1 MAQRAQP
8 ELVNLADS
16 VSLLKQDM
24 AQVGT
29 LVDRLDVTI
38 EKLTEVSSTV
48 SQILAVQGSRL
59 EFQEKVH
66 VKLEEIVEK
75 RREETEKYVKDL
87 YGKIDTV
94 ERELQVDMEDNKDK
108 VLAKI
113 EQLRVEGQEQHKDME
128 KRLTRLEK
136 WMWTVVGGGAVIGF
150 VISRI
155 PWAAF
160 IG

>member
-1 MAQRAQP
+1 MSVRVQP
-8 ELVNLADS
+8 ELASLADN
-16 VSLLKQDM
+16 VSHLQQDM

-59 EFQEKVH
+59 EFQEKVQ
-66 VKLEEIVEK
+66 VKLEEVVEK

-94 ERELQVDMEDNKDK
+94 ERELQVDMDNNNDK
-108 VLAKI
+108 VLSKI
-113 EQLRVEGQEQHKDME
+113 EQLRVEAQEQHKDME
-128 KRLTRLEK
+128 KRLSRLEK

-150 VISRI
+150 VVSRI

>member
-113 EQLRVEGQEQHKDME
+113 EQLRVEGQQQHKDME

-150 VISRI
+150 VISRV